1 MANSFT
7 RLFLKIGEINRRYR
21 TPRLAMSRGVRIT
34 LMVLRLYLLFLV
46 SLMVYKF
53 ILLLH

>member
-1 MANSFT
+1 MANSFQ
-7 RLFLKIGEINRRYR
+7 RLLSKIGEINHRYR
-21 TPRLAMSRGVRIT
+21 TPRLEMSRGVRIT

-53 ILLLH
+53 VLLLN

>member
-1 MANSFT
+1 MATSFM
-7 RLFLKIGEINRRYR
+7 RLLGKIGEINRRYR

-53 ILLLH
+53 ILLLN